1 MLAAIDGELGRQAPV
16 LLEELELLRLNARD
30 LMLESYTSL
39 STENELDLQYRFFE
53 EFLRGAFV
61 CIHME
66 NDFKRL
72 K

>member
-39 STENELDLQYRFFE
+39 GTENELDLRYGFFE
-53 EFLRGAFV
+53 EFLRGTFA
-61 CIHME
+61 CIHTK
-66 NDFKRL
+66 NGF
-72 K
+72 